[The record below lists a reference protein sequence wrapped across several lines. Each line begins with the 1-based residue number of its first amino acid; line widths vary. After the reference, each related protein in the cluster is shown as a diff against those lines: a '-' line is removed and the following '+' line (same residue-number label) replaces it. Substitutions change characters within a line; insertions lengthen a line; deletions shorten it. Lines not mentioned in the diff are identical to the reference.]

1 MFQLMHIYEYKYKV
15 VHGYPN
21 RRRSLVGDA
30 KFETVKNREAKL
42 SWLQESRSSSQD
54 FDLSEEE
61 VIVVNESKEDN
72 DYTSL
77 KKSSLLI
84 TLKEGGLADLPRV
97 LKLVQASKGI
107 IEHVESRRNESD
119 KGRFDIFLS
128 LMIASQSLL
137 SLMRAIRQGNLGEIS
152 ILREKLIS
160 VRDPWFPRHI
170 SDLDFCTHL
179 MTKYEPELDADHP
192 GFSDKVYRAR
202 RMEIANIAFEYRY
215 GDVIPR
221 VNYTASEIEVWGT
234 VYREL
239 VKLFPTHACAKHRE
253 VFAVLEKE
261 CGYAPNN
268 IPQLE
273 DVSRFLKKRTGFTI
287 RPAAGLLT
295 ARDFLA
301 SLSFRVF
308 QTTQYMRHP
317 SNPHHSPEPD
327 AIHELLGHIPILAD
341 ESFADF
347 SQEIGLA
354 SLGAS
359 DEDLEKFATLYWFTV
374 EFGLC
379 RENGQIRAYGA
390 GLLSSFGEL
399 KHSLSDKPEL
409 RNFEPEKTAIQP
421 YQDLD
426 YQDIYYV
433 AESFDDAK
441 EKFRKYVA
449 EKLPR
454 RFDVY
459 FDPFTDRVHVVDS
472 VNKLERLISKLS
484 NDVHTLNSCARK
496 LKKHSEE

>member
-1 MFQLMHIYEYKYKV
+1 MDKLAATRAKKFSIKSYSVE
-15 VHGYPN
+15 HGYPN

-273 DVSRFLKKRTGFTI
+273 DVSRFLK
-287 RPAAGLLT
+287 
-295 ARDFLA
+295 
-301 SLSFRVF
+301 
-308 QTTQYMRHP
+308 
-317 SNPHHSPEPD
+317 
-327 AIHELLGHIPILAD
+327 
-341 ESFADF
+341 
-347 SQEIGLA
+347 
-354 SLGAS
+354 
-359 DEDLEKFATLYWFTV
+359 
-374 EFGLC
+374 
-379 RENGQIRAYGA
+379 
-390 GLLSSFGEL
+390 
-399 KHSLSDKPEL
+399 
-409 RNFEPEKTAIQP
+409 
-421 YQDLD
+421 
-426 YQDIYYV
+426 
-433 AESFDDAK
+433 
-441 EKFRKYVA
+441 
-449 EKLPR
+449 
-454 RFDVY
+454 
-459 FDPFTDRVHVVDS
+459 
-472 VNKLERLISKLS
+472 SKWP
-484 NDVHTLNSCARK
+484 
-496 LKKHSEE
+496 